1 MDELDALAKARGIN
15 GALSRQLVNTKLL
28 SLYRFSSA
36 TQTPGKGLGRNL
48 IAQRSRSGVGNLS
61 RPSMAVSCADEQS
74 S

>member
-1 MDELDALAKARGIN
+1 MDDSVTAAREHEVTELVSFLE
-15 GALSRQLVNTKLL
+15 
-28 SLYRFSSA
+28 SA